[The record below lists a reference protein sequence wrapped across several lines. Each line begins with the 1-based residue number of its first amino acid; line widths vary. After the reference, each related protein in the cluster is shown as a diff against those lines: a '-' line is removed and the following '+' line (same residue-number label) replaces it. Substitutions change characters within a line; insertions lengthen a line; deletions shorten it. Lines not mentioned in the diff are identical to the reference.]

1 MTDHIKALITTY
13 GAACARVARAPR
25 LSPAQDEALRLERV
39 AHDALVAA
47 VTPKEP
53 LVVDIGNGASYTL
66 RLIADSG
73 YTATTAGR
81 CTSSQYAAAI
91 SALENGS

>member
-39 AHDALVAA
+39 AHDALVAEIDA
-47 VTPKEP
+47 LTRVATDA
-53 LVVDIGNGASYTL
+53 LRQSTIGA
-66 RLIADSG
+66 AWVPQPHV
-73 YTATTAGR
+73 ATDTIRQSIKG
-81 CTSSQYAAAI
+81 TS
-91 SALENGS
+91 

>member
-47 VTPKEP
+47 VTHEP
-53 LVVDIGNGASYTL
+53 LAVEIGNGASYTL
-66 RLIADSG
+66 RLVADSG
-73 YTATTAGR
+73 YTATTTGR
-81 CTSSQYAAAI
+81 CTHSQYAAAI
-91 SALENGS
+91 ATLEKGS